1 MCKENQEEF
10 SKNLWA
16 LYAPDVTAAQGLP
29 TAPSGRRQAV
39 RRARELRRDR
49 APGQA
54 GRPPR
59 LPAKARR
66 PRRGLAGCGA
76 SGRLGGRRKQPPARQ
91 TASARTEP
99 ASAPAKTRPVRRGG
113 CRPDSPSAQAAPAP
127 APARRLPRPPRRS
140 ARQAISYKAENFPP
154 EAADRAA
161 ARQARGTPPARPEA
175 AETAA

>member
-1 MCKENQEEF
+1 MLKMAAPLDFFDASRRAEAPSSGILGTRLHFFFIITQPAAMRKENQEKF

-29 TAPSGRRQAV
+29 AAPSGRRQAA
-39 RRARELRRDR
+39 RRARGLRRDR

-59 LPAKARR
+59 LPAKACR
-66 PRRGLAGCGA
+66 PRRVLAGRGA
-76 SGRLGGRRKQPPARQ
+76 SGRLGGRRKRPPARQ

-127 APARRLPRPPRRS
+127 APARRLP
-140 ARQAISYKAENFPP
+140 
-154 EAADRAA
+154 
-161 ARQARGTPPARPEA
+161 
-175 AETAA
+175 